1 MEARDTSPVPEHG
14 DSPTAKASDIDPELL
29 ERLEDQADIEVLRKA
44 EADDDG
50 VRISWEDFLAG
61 KVADI
66 RAGRRKTVSLQELEA
81 ELGLDD

>member
-1 MEARDTSPVPEHG
+1 M
-14 DSPTAKASDIDPELL
+14 L
-29 ERLEDQADIEVLRKA
+29 ERLEERADIEALRQA

-50 VRISWEDFLAG
+50 TRISWEDFLAG
-61 KVADI
+61 KAAEI